1 MGVHFSLERG
11 TWALFLIL
19 EARYV
24 KPSLAFQPQRM
35 WERVPGEQQPV
46 ELVPFQRVG
55 AVPGASGP
63 DLVHCELRLDRDL
76 GKWPSA
82 LTMPVCSSGCAQ
94 QLARQPEGSFE
105 ASSLSLSLHQLALQ
119 GGEGQQPHP
128 APLHARS
135 PHRWEHQ
142 SHVPP
147 SCGWSCALGV
157 AGPPVP
163 FLSAL
168 VVHAGV

>member
-105 ASSLSLSLHQLALQ
+105 ASSLSLSASASFA
-119 GGEGQQPHP
+119 GRGR
-128 APLHARS
+128 AAAT
-135 PHRWEHQ
+135 
-142 SHVPP
+142 P
-147 SCGWSCALGV
+147 STTACKKPTSLGTPITCT
-157 AGPPVP
+157 A
-163 FLSAL
+163 
-168 VVHAGV
+168 